1 MDDSDPC
8 SIRLAELRDVGA
20 MLSLANEAAATG
32 VANFATE
39 PESIAEWEDAFTR
52 SNERFPWLVAE
63 RDGGGVAGFA
73 KASPYRTRGAYL
85 WTAELTVYVEPSR
98 HRRGVGFA
106 LYRELID
113 TLVAQG
119 FVTLVACITRG
130 QEASERRVDTNVHT
144 HGSFSWRTNWRPAE
158 RVEAAQCEGISERL
172 GRSNGGK
179 V

>member
-1 MDDSDPC
+1 
-8 SIRLAELRDVGA
+8 

-85 WTAELTVYVEPSR
+85 WTAEVTVYVEPSR

-130 QEASERRVDTNVHT
+130 QEASERLHERSGFVRSGWLHRAGYKFGAWHDIGLWERGAASRSAGAAPAPPKRVRDV
-144 HGSFSWRTNWRPAE
+144 
-158 RVEAAQCEGISERL
+158 RVR
-172 GRSNGGK
+172 
-179 V
+179 